1 MDIFSLDM
9 DAAGELTS
17 LTKGYPFAFQVLG
30 YLYWEN
36 RDKKTLS
43 QILPEYDQYLDEYVY
58 SKIWSELSDLDK
70 KIVVE
75 MSLSGETQVK
85 ILREHLDMKSELFSV
100 YRERLKRKGVIIS
113 KEYGKVTLA
122 LPRFDEF
129 VKIQQLM

>member
-1 MDIFSLDM
+1 M
-9 DAAGELTS
+9 
-17 LTKGYPFAFQVLG
+17 
-30 YLYWEN
+30 
-36 RDKKTLS
+36 
-43 QILPEYDQYLDEYVY
+43 
-58 SKIWSELSDLDK
+58 SDLDK

-100 YRERLKRKGVIIS
+100 YRERLKRKGVIAS

-129 VKIQQLM
+129 VKIQQLL